1 MRKTVINTVIEETI
15 PATALRLN
23 TSTGGV
29 LVDDESV
36 QVNIH
41 H

>member
-1 MRKTVINTVIEETI
+1 MRKTVINAVIEEI
-15 PATALRLN
+15 VPATALRLN
-23 TSTGGV
+23 TSAGGV
-29 LVDDESV
+29 LVDVEFV